1 MTFDELASRPASS
14 MTIREAFTLGAMIG
28 LLSEGYSAITD
39 IERDAAKAGDAALR
53 SLLKGETNE

>member
-39 IERDAAKAGDAALR
+39 IERESAKHADAALR
-53 SLLKGETNE
+53 SLLKGESDE